1 MLTMQKERFD
11 HVKVLSF
18 WMRPGDIIQTMHRL
32 HRVEDTKIC
41 IVRRIPALQMTFKIF
56 LRNKWI
62 IVTWEED
69 NPRCIMVWRMVDQFI
84 IKYNLN
90 EYQDKVVHLMEKW
103 FTNFNN
109 SNPGLLPSK
118 PEICQIIFLMST
130 FKDGQ
135 EMRILISVATNVAM
149 DTVLPGLLELRFN
162 DFISIKRIA
171 RNIFPYSLW
180 TRSDVN
186 GVEYATLREMHDQM
200 MEESIDERL
209 EIEEE
214 LKSLWEAKIAKHK
227 RNSKM

>member
-1 MLTMQKERFD
+1 
-11 HVKVLSF
+11 
-18 WMRPGDIIQTMHRL
+18 MH
-32 HRVEDTKIC
+32 HGVEDGRSIYH
-41 IVRRIPALQMTFKIF
+41 
-56 LRNKWI
+56 
-62 IVTWEED
+62 
-69 NPRCIMVWRMVDQFI
+69 
-84 IKYNLN
+84 IKYNLI
-90 EYQDKVVHLMEKW
+90 EDQEKVVHTMEKW
-103 FTNFNN
+103 FTNFNC

-130 FKDGQ
+130 FKDRQ
-135 EMRILISVATNVAM
+135 AMRILISVATNVAM
-149 DTVLPGLLELRFN
+149 DRVLPGLLELGFN

-186 GVEYATLREMHDQM
+186 GVEYATLRKMHDQM

-227 RNSKM
+227 RNSKMYKWLVLPGIWRSIHDQSNLEGKQVPNLF